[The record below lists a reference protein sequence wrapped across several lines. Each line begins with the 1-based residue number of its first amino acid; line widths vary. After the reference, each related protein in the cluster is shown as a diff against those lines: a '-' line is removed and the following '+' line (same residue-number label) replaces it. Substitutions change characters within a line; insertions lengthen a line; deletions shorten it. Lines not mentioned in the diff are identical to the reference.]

1 MEDKLILAYFFILF
15 GVIALVGNLH
25 QQSFKKVLF
34 FIALIAIGVG
44 LYSFSEMA
52 VTSGET
58 NKSPLF
64 LVFSILFSAIFF
76 DFILPKEKH
85 SIRFI
90 IGLSFPFLLLI
101 LGKQWFQFGGVN
113 FSGNSLFQVGIL
125 GAITP
130 ILFHLVFSKINKLDA
145 ATKLILELG
154 FFALFIMG
162 SILASSLLGGQF
174 ALFAVFICFFAS
186 FTLNHQHVK
195 GGSETSVGTMLSL
208 LLFIV
213 LPAFT
218 NQFSLSTL
226 TLNNPSLLIGIVL
239 GAFVISISAGLNQL
253 QSTGIK
259 KSFLHLLILILPI
272 SIILLL
278 HFFYSKTGVGGA
290 TSACAILIG
299 AGISVIFI
307 NAFIRNMAIAPTIL
321 LLGSLMIYTSYQ
333 KVESNEIAGNS
344 DNVEFM
350 HEEIQPEKPYIIN
363 EKDSL
368 LQPSIRQENVKI
380 EKTGLETKVG
390 KWKIVQNK
398 SKLTFILGAHGQ
410 ETEGK
415 FTQYQGSFVIDD
427 KIENSKL
434 SISIPVDFINTDVD
448 ERDQNL
454 KEDPSFFDM
463 SNFPT
468 INFLSSKI
476 IRTANNLYSVSGTF
490 SMKGISKNI
499 TLSFSYTEDTENS
512 FRISGKGKLDRTLFG
527 MEPDASIGNV
537 VSFQFTTTFIK
548 EQ

>member
-1 MEDKLILAYFFILF
+1 MEDKLILAYFFIIF
-15 GVIALVGNLH
+15 GVIALISNLH
-25 QQSFKKVLF
+25 QQSLKKVLF

-44 LYSFSEMA
+44 IYSFSEIII
-52 VTSGET
+52 VSDES

-64 LVFSILFSAIFF
+64 LVFSILFSAIFL

-85 SIRFI
+85 LIRFV

-130 ILFHLVFSKINKLDA
+130 ILFHIVFTRISKIN
-145 ATKLILELG
+145 ATTKIILELG
-154 FFALFIMG
+154 FYALFMMG

-174 ALFAVFICFFAS
+174 ALFTVFACFFAS
-186 FTLNHQHVK
+186 FTLNYQHVN
-195 GGSETSVGTMLSL
+195 GGSETSAGTMLSL

-218 NQFSLSTL
+218 NQFSISTL
-226 TLNNPSLLIGIVL
+226 ELNNPSLLIGIVL

-253 QSTGIK
+253 QQQSTGIK
-259 KSFLHLLILILPI
+259 NSLLNLLILILPM
-272 SIILLL
+272 SAILLL

-290 TSACAILIG
+290 ISACEMLIG
-299 AGISVIFI
+299 AGITVIFI
-307 NAFIRNMAIAPTIL
+307 NAFVRNVTIAPTIL

-333 KVESNEIAGNS
+333 KVESHEIADNS
-344 DNVEFM
+344 DNIEFI
-350 HEEIQPEKPYIIN
+350 HEEIKPAKPLIIN

-368 LQPSIRQENVKI
+368 LQPSITKGNVKKI
-380 EKTGLETKVG
+380 GLETKVG
-390 KWKIVQNK
+390 KWKIVKNK

-410 ETEGK
+410 ETKGK
-415 FTQYQGSFVIDD
+415 FTQYQGDFIIDE
-427 KIENSKL
+427 KIESSKL
-434 SISIPVDFINTDVD
+434 TITIPVSNINTSID

-454 KEDPSFFDM
+454 KDDSSFFDVG
-463 SNFPT
+463 NFPSIT
-468 INFLSSKI
+468 FLSSRI
-476 IRTANNLYSVSGTF
+476 INIENNIYSVSGTF
-490 SMKGISKNI
+490 TMKGISKRI
-499 TLSFSYTEDTENS
+499 TLSFNYLEEDGNT

-537 VSFQFTTTFIK
+537 VSFQFSTSFIK
-548 EQ
+548 E

>member
-1 MEDKLILAYFFILF
+1 MEDKLIIAYFFILF

-25 QQSFKKVLF
+25 QQSVKKLVFYL
-34 FIALIAIGVG
+34 ALTAVGVG
-44 LYSFSEMA
+44 LYSFSEI
-52 VTSGET
+52 TTNSGES

-64 LVFSILFSAIFF
+64 LVFSILFSAVFL
-76 DFILPKEKH
+76 DFILPKEKR
-85 SIRFI
+85 SIRLL
-90 IGLSFPFLLLI
+90 IGVSFPFLLLI

-125 GAITP
+125 GTITP
-130 ILFHLVFSKINKLDA
+130 ILFHLVFARMNKIDA
-145 ATKLILELG
+145 TTKIILELG

-162 SILASSLLGGQF
+162 SMLASSLLGGQF
-174 ALFAVFICFFAS
+174 ALFTLFACFFAS
-186 FTLNHQHVK
+186 FTLNHEHIK
-195 GGSETSVGTMLSL
+195 GGTETSVGTMLSL
-208 LLFIV
+208 LLFII

-253 QSTGIK
+253 QSKGIK

-333 KVESNEIAGNS
+333 KVESNEIA
-344 DNVEFM
+344 DNIDTIEFM

-368 LQPSIRQENVKI
+368 LQPSITQENVKI

-398 SKLTFILGAHGQ
+398 SKLTFVLGAHGQ

-454 KEDPSFFDM
+454 KEDPSFFDLV
-463 SNFPT
+463 NFPNIT
-468 INFLSSKI
+468 FLSSKI
-476 IRTANNLYSVSGTF
+476 TNLGNNLYSVLGTF
-490 SMKGISKNI
+490 TMKGISKKR
-499 TLSFSYTEDTENS
+499 TLSFSYTENSENS
-512 FRISGKGKLDRTLFG
+512 FRISGKGTLDRTLFG
-527 MEPDASIGNV
+527 MEPDASIGNI
-537 VSFQFTTTFIK
+537 VSFQFSTTFIK